1 MLREVACSVMLCS
14 EKVPLKMAAKFYETV
29 ARPTAMAYGF
39 ERFSLNKK
47 NVIQMVGV
55 EMRMQVSIEGAS
67 AYRNALCD

>member
-1 MLREVACSVMLCS
+1 MLREVACSVVLCS
-14 EKVPLKMAAKFYETV
+14 EKIPLKMAAKFYETV

-47 NVIQMVGV
+47 KVIKMIGV

-67 AYRNALCD
+67 AYRDVFCN